1 MSLYH
6 TRSKYDD
13 DDTNALRNVVAA
25 FENLNNQMGA
35 IKGFKYTKKIIKF
48 LFERFEDRLMY
59 ERLENVKNQKRCDC
73 DEKLEKER
81 GIK

>member
-35 IKGFKYTKKIIKF
+35 IKGFK
-48 LFERFEDRLMY
+48 
-59 ERLENVKNQKRCDC
+59 KNQKRCDC